1 MWVSFQEKWTIRLFR
16 LKFAQKMDL
25 GLEFQKTIVGI
36 KINILK
42 KLCLQIFGK
51 NGQLW
56 IFRSKFAQK
65 EI

>member
-1 MWVSFQEKWTIRLFR
+1 
-16 LKFAQKMDL
+16 MDL

-65 EI
+65 GI